1 MSNQDWTSKL
11 QDQLAGYQESVSHD
25 LWAGIEQSLA
35 QKNIES
41 VSTNPQTI
49 VSENSESID
58 LHVGSE
64 VQKNARVLH
73 DSSEAKKNARI
84 VYFKRWSAA
93 AAAVALLGIG
103 GSYVYLHQE
112 DVEKGNLQLASLSS
126 PAVSADLQL
135 AASQPAPS
143 PVVSADLQSAA
154 SQPAPSHV
162 VSADLQSAAS
172 QPAPSHVVSADLQ
185 SAASH
190 PAPSHAV
197 SVDLQS
203 AASQPAPSLVVSAD
217 LRLAASQPAPSLVVS
232 ADLQSAASQK
242 KKGNVLEKE
251 SENEISLLAEN
262 PEPAEPVSEDKA
274 TDKSSDYKALTRSTD
289 HHAAAYASQSYHFE
303 KNEEVSGWSMQL
315 YAENLTPSLGGV
327 NSDASGGYNDFS
339 YGTMAEPMPGVI
351 PDPTAGGIY
360 GEEYLLASYKAIQRK
375 QQVNAK
381 HHAPVSVGLQ
391 VAFGIAP
398 RLSLSTGL
406 VYTRTS
412 SDFYPYAPSS
422 NYNVHQV
429 LHYVGLPVGLNYEF
443 WQSGGFHA
451 YVMAGAEAD
460 YNVKNDTEE
469 EGVKKE
475 NAKRDRVQFSGKAS
489 LGAQYDITP
498 KVGLYIEPGA
508 KYYFDNGSHVENT
521 FKDKKLNF
529 NLQFGLRFNL

>member
-11 QDQLAGYQESVSHD
+11 QEQLAGYQEPVSHD

-35 QKNIES
+35 QNNIES
-41 VSTNPQTI
+41 VSSNPQTI
-49 VSENSESID
+49 ASESSESTD
-58 LHVGSE
+58 LHVGT
-64 VQKNARVLH
+64 
-73 DSSEAKKNARI
+73 EAKKNARI

-112 DVEKGNLQLASLSS
+112 DVEKGNLQLAVSQPAPSH
-126 PAVSADLQL
+126 AVSADLQS
-135 AASQPAPS
+135 AASQSAPS
-143 PVVSADLQSAA
+143 HVVSHVVSADLQSAA

-172 QPAPSHVVSADLQ
+172 QPVPSS
-185 SAASH
+185 
-190 PAPSHAV
+190 
-197 SVDLQS
+197 
-203 AASQPAPSLVVSAD
+203 
-217 LRLAASQPAPSLVVS
+217 VVS

-242 KKGNVLEKE
+242 KASDVLKKE
-251 SENEISLLAEN
+251 SENEISLLAE
-262 PEPAEPVSEDKA
+262 
-274 TDKSSDYKALTRSTD
+274 KSDHKALTRSTD
-289 HHAAAYASQSYHFE
+289 HHVEAYASQSYHFE

-360 GEEYLLASYKAIQRK
+360 GEEYLLASYKAIQRS
-375 QQVNAK
+375 QQGNAK

-422 NYNVHQV
+422 SYNVHQV
-429 LHYVGLPVGLNYEF
+429 LHYVGIPVGLNYEF

>member
-11 QDQLAGYQESVSHD
+11 QDQLADYQESVSHD

-35 QKNIES
+35 QNNIES
-41 VSTNPQTI
+41 VSSNPQTI
-49 VSENSESID
+49 VSESSESID

-64 VQKNARVLH
+64 AKKNARVLH
-73 DSSEAKKNARI
+73 DSSEVQKNARI

-112 DVEKGNLQLASLSS
+112 DVEKAHLQLASLSS
-126 PAVSADLQL
+126 PA
-135 AASQPAPS
+135 
-143 PVVSADLQSAA
+143 VSADLQSAA

-172 QPAPSHVVSADLQ
+172 QSAPSLVVSADLPSAASQSAPSHVVSADLQ
-185 SAASH
+185 SAAS
-190 PAPSHAV
+190 
-197 SVDLQS
+197 
-203 AASQPAPSLVVSAD
+203 
-217 LRLAASQPAPSLVVS
+217 
-232 ADLQSAASQK
+232 QK
-242 KKGNVLEKE
+242 KTSDDVLKEE
-251 SENEISLLAEN
+251 SENEISLLAE
-262 PEPAEPVSEDKA
+262 
-274 TDKSSDYKALTRSTD
+274 KSDHKTLTRSTD
-289 HHAAAYASQSYHFE
+289 NHAAAYASQSYHFE

-327 NSDASGGYNDFS
+327 NSDASGS
-339 YGTMAEPMPGVI
+339 YRDYSHGTMAEPMPGVI

-360 GEEYLLASYKAIQRK
+360 GEEYLLASYKAIQRS
-375 QQVNAK
+375 QQGNAK

-412 SDFYPYAPSS
+412 SDFYPYAPGSS
-422 NYNVHQV
+422 YNVHQV
-429 LHYVGLPVGLNYEF
+429 LHYVGIPVELNYEF

>member
-11 QDQLAGYQESVSHD
+11 QEQLADYQEPVSHD

-41 VSTNPQTI
+41 VSSNPQTI
-49 VSENSESID
+49 VSESSESTD
-58 LHVGSE
+58 LHVGT
-64 VQKNARVLH
+64 
-73 DSSEAKKNARI
+73 EAKKNARI
-84 VYFKRWSAA
+84 VYFKRWSAV

-112 DVEKGNLQLASLSS
+112 DVEKGNLQLAASQPAPSHVVSADLQSAAS
-126 PAVSADLQL
+126 QSTPSHAVSADLQSAASQPAPSHAVSADLQL
-135 AASQPAPS
+135 
-143 PVVSADLQSAA
+143 AA

-172 QPAPSHVVSADLQ
+172 QSKMGNT
-185 SAASH
+185 
-190 PAPSHAV
+190 
-197 SVDLQS
+197 
-203 AASQPAPSLVVSAD
+203 LV
-217 LRLAASQPAPSLVVS
+217 
-232 ADLQSAASQK
+232 
-242 KKGNVLEKE
+242 EE

-262 PEPAEPVSEDKA
+262 SDPAEPVSEDKA
-274 TDKSSDYKALTRSTD
+274 TDSSTDHKALTRSTD

-360 GEEYLLASYKAIQRK
+360 GEEYLLASYKAIQRN
-375 QQVNAK
+375 QQGNAK

-422 NYNVHQV
+422 SYNVHQV
-429 LHYVGLPVGLNYEF
+429 LHYVGIPVGLNYEF

-475 NAKRDRVQFSGKAS
+475 DAKRDRVQFSGKAS

>member
-41 VSTNPQTI
+41 VSSNPQTI
-49 VSENSESID
+49 ASESSESTD
-58 LHVGSE
+58 LHVG
-64 VQKNARVLH
+64 
-73 DSSEAKKNARI
+73 SEAKKNARI

-126 PAVSADLQL
+126 PAVSADLQS

-143 PVVSADLQSAA
+143 HAVSADLQSAASQPAPSHAVSADLQSAA

-172 QPAPSHVVSADLQ
+172 QFASSPVVSADLQ
-185 SAASH
+185 SS
-190 PAPSHAV
+190 
-197 SVDLQS
+197 
-203 AASQPAPSLVVSAD
+203 
-217 LRLAASQPAPSLVVS
+217 
-232 ADLQSAASQK
+232 ASQK
-242 KKGNVLEKE
+242 KASDVLKKE
-251 SENEISLLAEN
+251 SENEISLLAE
-262 PEPAEPVSEDKA
+262 K
-274 TDKSSDYKALTRSTD
+274 SDYKALTRSTD

-327 NSDASGGYNDFS
+327 NSDASGS
-339 YGTMAEPMPGVI
+339 YRDYSHGTMAEPMPGVI

-429 LHYVGLPVGLNYEF
+429 LHYVGIPVGLNYEF

>member
-41 VSTNPQTI
+41 VSSNPQTI
-49 VSENSESID
+49 VSESSESTD
-58 LHVGSE
+58 LHVG
-64 VQKNARVLH
+64 
-73 DSSEAKKNARI
+73 SEAKKNARI

-112 DVEKGNLQLASLSS
+112 DVEKGNLQMASLSS
-126 PAVSADLQL
+126 PAVSAD
-135 AASQPAPS
+135 SHI
-143 PVVSADLQSAA
+143 VSADLQSAA

-162 VSADLQSAAS
+162 VS
-172 QPAPSHVVSADLQ
+172 HVVSADLQ
-185 SAASH
+185 SAATQ
-190 PAPSHAV
+190 PVPS
-197 SVDLQS
+197 S
-203 AASQPAPSLVVSAD
+203 VVS
-217 LRLAASQPAPSLVVS
+217 S
-232 ADLQSAASQK
+232 DLQSAASQK
-242 KKGNVLEKE
+242 KASDVLKKE
-251 SENEISLLAEN
+251 SENEISLLAE
-262 PEPAEPVSEDKA
+262 
-274 TDKSSDYKALTRSTD
+274 KSDHKALTRSTD

-339 YGTMAEPMPGVI
+339 HGTMAEPMPGVI

-360 GEEYLLASYKAIQRK
+360 GEEYLLASYKAIQRN
-375 QQVNAK
+375 QQGNAK

-412 SDFYPYAPSS
+412 SDFYPYAPGSS
-422 NYNVHQV
+422 YNVHQV
-429 LHYVGLPVGLNYEF
+429 LHYVGIPVGLNYEF

-475 NAKRDRVQFSGKAS
+475 DAKRDRVQFSGKAS

>member
-49 VSENSESID
+49 ASENSESID

-64 VQKNARVLH
+64 AKKDARVLH

-112 DVEKGNLQLASLSS
+112 DVEKGNLQLAASQ
-126 PAVSADLQL
+126 PAPSHVVSADLKS

-143 PVVSADLQSAA
+143 HVVSADLQLAA

-172 QPAPSHVVSADLQ
+172 QPASSH
-185 SAASH
+185 
-190 PAPSHAV
+190 
-197 SVDLQS
+197 
-203 AASQPAPSLVVSAD
+203 
-217 LRLAASQPAPSLVVS
+217 VVS

-242 KKGNVLEKE
+242 KTSDDVLKEK
-251 SENEISLLAEN
+251 SENEISLLAE
-262 PEPAEPVSEDKA
+262 K
-274 TDKSSDYKALTRSTD
+274 SDYKALTRSAD

-339 YGTMAEPMPGVI
+339 YGTMAEPLPGVI

-360 GEEYLLASYKAIQRK
+360 GEEYLLASYKAIQRN
-375 QQVNAK
+375 QQGNAK

-412 SDFYPYAPSS
+412 SDFYPYASS
-422 NYNVHQV
+422 SSYNVHQV
-429 LHYVGLPVGLNYEF
+429 LHYVGIPVGLNYEF

-498 KVGLYIEPGA
+498 KVGLYVEPGA

>member
-11 QDQLAGYQESVSHD
+11 QEQLADYQEPVSHD

-35 QKNIES
+35 QNNIES
-41 VSTNPQTI
+41 VSSNLQSI
-49 VSENSESID
+49 ASENSESID

-64 VQKNARVLH
+64 AKKNARVLH

-112 DVEKGNLQLASLSS
+112 DVEKGNLQLVASQPAPSH
-126 PAVSADLQL
+126 AVSADLQ
-135 AASQPAPS
+135 ST
-143 PVVSADLQSAA
+143 A

-172 QPAPSHVVSADLQ
+172 Q
-185 SAASH
+185 SAA
-190 PAPSHAV
+190 
-197 SVDLQS
+197 
-203 AASQPAPSLVVSAD
+203 
-217 LRLAASQPAPSLVVS
+217 SLVVS
-232 ADLQSAASQK
+232 ADLQSAASQSK
-242 KKGNVLEKE
+242 MGNTLVEE

-274 TDKSSDYKALTRSTD
+274 TDSSTDHKVLTRSSD
-289 HHAAAYASQSYHFE
+289 HKVLPRSTNNHAAAYASQSYHFE

-360 GEEYLLASYKAIQRK
+360 GEEYLLASYKAIQRN
-375 QQVNAK
+375 QQGNAK

-429 LHYVGLPVGLNYEF
+429 LHYVGIPVGLNYEF

>member
-11 QDQLAGYQESVSHD
+11 QDQLADYQESVSHD

-35 QKNIES
+35 QNNIES
-41 VSTNPQTI
+41 VSSNPQTI
-49 VSENSESID
+49 VSESSESTD
-58 LHVGSE
+58 LHVG
-64 VQKNARVLH
+64 
-73 DSSEAKKNARI
+73 SEAKKNARI

-126 PAVSADLQL
+126 PAVSADLQS
-135 AASQPAPS
+135 AVSQPAPS
-143 PVVSADLQSAA
+143 HVVPSDLQSAA

-172 QPAPSHVVSADLQ
+172 K
-185 SAASH
+185 
-190 PAPSHAV
+190 
-197 SVDLQS
+197 
-203 AASQPAPSLVVSAD
+203 
-217 LRLAASQPAPSLVVS
+217 R
-232 ADLQSAASQK
+232 K
-242 KKGNVLEKE
+242 MGNALKEE

-262 PEPAEPVSEDKA
+262 SDPAEPVSEDKA
-274 TDKSSDYKALTRSTD
+274 TDSSTDHKTLTRSSDHKVLTRSTD

-360 GEEYLLASYKAIQRK
+360 GEEYLLASYKAIQRN
-375 QQVNAK
+375 QQGNAK

-422 NYNVHQV
+422 SYNVHQV
-429 LHYVGLPVGLNYEF
+429 LHYVGIPVGLNYEF

-475 NAKRDRVQFSGKAS
+475 NTKRDRVQFSGKAS

>member
-49 VSENSESID
+49 ASESSESTD
-58 LHVGSE
+58 LHVGT
-64 VQKNARVLH
+64 
-73 DSSEAKKNARI
+73 EAKKNARI
-84 VYFKRWSAA
+84 IYFKRWSAA

-112 DVEKGNLQLASLSS
+112 DVEKGNLQLASH
-126 PAVSADLQL
+126 AVS
-135 AASQPAPS
+135 PS
-143 PVVSADLQSAA
+143 HVVSPSHAVSADLQSAA
-154 SQPAPSHV
+154 SSVAVNYGSPSHV

-172 QPAPSHVVSADLQ
+172 QS
-185 SAASH
+185 
-190 PAPSHAV
+190 
-197 SVDLQS
+197 
-203 AASQPAPSLVVSAD
+203 
-217 LRLAASQPAPSLVVS
+217 
-232 ADLQSAASQK
+232 K
-242 KKGNVLEKE
+242 MGNVLEE
-251 SENEISLLAEN
+251 ENENEISLLAEN
-262 PEPAEPVSEDKA
+262 SDPAESVSEDKA
-274 TDKSSDYKALTRSTD
+274 TDSSTDYKTLTRSSDHKTLTRSTD
-289 HHAAAYASQSYHFE
+289 NHAAAYASQSYHFE

-351 PDPTAGGIY
+351 PDPAVGGIY
-360 GEEYLLASYKAIQRK
+360 GEEYLLASYKAIQRN
-375 QQVNAK
+375 QQGKAK

-398 RLSLSTGL
+398 RLSLSTGM

-412 SDFYPYAPSS
+412 SDFYPYAPGSS
-422 NYNVHQV
+422 YNVHQV
-429 LHYVGLPVGLNYEF
+429 LHYVGIPVGLNYEF

-475 NAKRDRVQFSGKAS
+475 DAKRDRVQFSGKAS
-489 LGAQYDITP
+489 LGAQYDITS

>member
-41 VSTNPQTI
+41 VSSNPQTI
-49 VSENSESID
+49 ASESSESTD

-64 VQKNARVLH
+64 AKKDARVLH
-73 DSSEAKKNARI
+73 DSSKVQKNARI

-112 DVEKGNLQLASLSS
+112 DVERGNLQLASH
-126 PAVSADLQL
+126 AVS
-135 AASQPAPS
+135 PS
-143 PVVSADLQSAA
+143 HAVSVSHVVSADLQSAA
-154 SQPAPSHV
+154 SSVAVRQSAPSHVVSSDLQSTASSVAVRQSAPSHV

-172 QPAPSHVVSADLQ
+172 QSKMGNT
-185 SAASH
+185 
-190 PAPSHAV
+190 
-197 SVDLQS
+197 
-203 AASQPAPSLVVSAD
+203 LV
-217 LRLAASQPAPSLVVS
+217 
-232 ADLQSAASQK
+232 
-242 KKGNVLEKE
+242 EE

-289 HHAAAYASQSYHFE
+289 HHTAAYASQSYHFE

-339 YGTMAEPMPGVI
+339 YGTMAEPLPGVI

-360 GEEYLLASYKAIQRK
+360 GEEYLLASYKAIQRN
-375 QQVNAK
+375 QQGNAK

-412 SDFYPYAPSS
+412 SDFYPYASSS

-429 LHYVGLPVGLNYEF
+429 LHYVGIPVGLNYEF

-460 YNVKNDTEE
+460 YNVKNDTDED
-469 EGVKKE
+469 GTKKE

>member
-35 QKNIES
+35 QNHIES
-41 VSTNPQTI
+41 VSSNPQTI
-49 VSENSESID
+49 ASESSESAD
-58 LHVGSE
+58 SNVGSE
-64 VQKNARVLH
+64 AKKNARILH
-73 DSSEAKKNARI
+73 DSSEVQKNARI

-126 PAVSADLQL
+126 PAVSADLQSAASQPASSHVVSADL
-135 AASQPAPS
+135 QSTASQPAPSLVVSADLQSAASQPAPS

-154 SQPAPSHV
+154 SQPAPSH
-162 VSADLQSAAS
+162 A
-172 QPAPSHVVSADLQ
+172 
-185 SAASH
+185 
-190 PAPSHAV
+190 
-197 SVDLQS
+197 
-203 AASQPAPSLVVSAD
+203 
-217 LRLAASQPAPSLVVS
+217 VS

-242 KKGNVLEKE
+242 KTSDDVLKEE
-251 SENEISLLAEN
+251 SENEISLLAE
-262 PEPAEPVSEDKA
+262 
-274 TDKSSDYKALTRSTD
+274 KSNHKALTRSTD

-360 GEEYLLASYKAIQRK
+360 GEEYLLASYKAIQRN
-375 QQVNAK
+375 QQGNAK

-412 SDFYPYAPSS
+412 SDFYPYASS
-422 NYNVHQV
+422 SSCNVHQV
-429 LHYVGLPVGLNYEF
+429 LHYVGIPVGLNYEF

>member
-11 QDQLAGYQESVSHD
+11 QDQLADYQESVSHD

-35 QKNIES
+35 H
-41 VSTNPQTI
+41 
-49 VSENSESID
+49 SET
-58 LHVGSE
+58 G
-64 VQKNARVLH
+64 
-73 DSSEAKKNARI
+73 KKARI

-112 DVEKGNLQLASLSS
+112 DVEKGNLQLASH
-126 PAVSADLQL
+126 AVS
-135 AASQPAPS
+135 
-143 PVVSADLQSAA
+143 
-154 SQPAPSHV
+154 PSHV

-172 QPAPSHVVSADLQ
+172 VSAAVSQSAPSHAVSADLQ
-185 SAASH
+185 SAASKRKMGN
-190 PAPSHAV
+190 A
-197 SVDLQS
+197 
-203 AASQPAPSLVVSAD
+203 LV
-217 LRLAASQPAPSLVVS
+217 
-232 ADLQSAASQK
+232 
-242 KKGNVLEKE
+242 EE

-262 PEPAEPVSEDKA
+262 SDPAEPVSEDKA
-274 TDKSSDYKALTRSTD
+274 TDSSSDHKTLTRSSDHKVLTRSTD

-327 NSDASGGYNDFS
+327 NSDASGS
-339 YGTMAEPMPGVI
+339 YRDYSHGMMAEPLPGVI

-360 GEEYLLASYKAIQRK
+360 GEEYLLASYKAIQRN
-375 QQVNAK
+375 QQVKAK

-398 RLSLSTGL
+398 RLSLSTGM

-429 LHYVGLPVGLNYEF
+429 LHYVGIPVGLNYEF

>member
-41 VSTNPQTI
+41 VSSNPQTI
-49 VSENSESID
+49 VSESSESTD

-64 VQKNARVLH
+64 VKKNARILH

-112 DVEKGNLQLASLSS
+112 DVEKGNLQLASHAVS
-126 PAVSADLQL
+126 PSHAVSA
-135 AASQPAPS
+135 
-143 PVVSADLQSAA
+143 
-154 SQPAPSHV
+154 SHV

-172 QPAPSHVVSADLQ
+172 SVAVRQ
-185 SAASH
+185 S
-190 PAPSHAV
+190 APSHA
-197 SVDLQS
+197 
-203 AASQPAPSLVVSAD
+203 
-217 LRLAASQPAPSLVVS
+217 VS
-232 ADLQSAASQK
+232 ADLQSAASQSK
-242 KKGNVLEKE
+242 MGNTLVEE

-274 TDKSSDYKALTRSTD
+274 TDKSSDYKALTRSAD

-412 SDFYPYAPSS
+412 SDFYPYASS
-422 NYNVHQV
+422 SSYNVHQV
-429 LHYVGLPVGLNYEF
+429 LHYVGIPVGLNYEF

>member
-11 QDQLAGYQESVSHD
+11 QEQLADYQESVSHD

-35 QKNIES
+35 H
-41 VSTNPQTI
+41 
-49 VSENSESID
+49 SET
-58 LHVGSE
+58 G
-64 VQKNARVLH
+64 
-73 DSSEAKKNARI
+73 KKARI

-126 PAVSADLQL
+126 PAVSADLQS

-143 PVVSADLQSAA
+143 HVV
-154 SQPAPSHV
+154 SHV

-172 QPAPSHVVSADLQ
+172 QPAPSHAVSHVVSADLQ
-185 SAASH
+185 SAATQ
-190 PAPSHAV
+190 PVPS
-197 SVDLQS
+197 S
-203 AASQPAPSLVVSAD
+203 A
-217 LRLAASQPAPSLVVS
+217 VS

-242 KKGNVLEKE
+242 KTSDDVLKEE
-251 SENEISLLAEN
+251 SENEISLLAE
-262 PEPAEPVSEDKA
+262 
-274 TDKSSDYKALTRSTD
+274 KSDHKVLTRSTD

-327 NSDASGGYNDFS
+327 NSDASGSSRDYS
-339 YGTMAEPMPGVI
+339 HGTMAEPMPGVI

-360 GEEYLLASYKAIQRK
+360 GEEYLLASYKAIQRN

-412 SDFYPYAPSS
+412 SDFYPYAPGSS
-422 NYNVHQV
+422 YNVHQV
-429 LHYVGLPVGLNYEF
+429 LHYVGIPVGLNYEF

>member
-49 VSENSESID
+49 VSESSESID

-112 DVEKGNLQLASLSS
+112 DVERGNLQLASLSS
-126 PAVSADLQL
+126 PAVSADLQS
-135 AASQPAPS
+135 AASQSAPS
-143 PVVSADLQSAA
+143 HAVSADLQSAA
-154 SQPAPSHV
+154 SQSKMGNT
-162 VSADLQSAAS
+162 
-172 QPAPSHVVSADLQ
+172 
-185 SAASH
+185 
-190 PAPSHAV
+190 
-197 SVDLQS
+197 
-203 AASQPAPSLVVSAD
+203 LV
-217 LRLAASQPAPSLVVS
+217 
-232 ADLQSAASQK
+232 
-242 KKGNVLEKE
+242 EE

-262 PEPAEPVSEDKA
+262 PEPAKPVSEDKA

-360 GEEYLLASYKAIQRK
+360 GEEYLLASYKAIQRN
-375 QQVNAK
+375 QQGKAK

-412 SDFYPYAPSS
+412 SDFYPYASS
-422 NYNVHQV
+422 SSYNVHQV
-429 LHYVGLPVGLNYEF
+429 LHYVGIPVGLNYEF

>member
-41 VSTNPQTI
+41 GSSNPQTI
-49 VSENSESID
+49 ASESSESAD
-58 LHVGSE
+58 SNVG
-64 VQKNARVLH
+64 
-73 DSSEAKKNARI
+73 SEAKKNARI

-135 AASQPAPS
+135 AASQS
-143 PVVSADLQSAA
+143 
-154 SQPAPSHV
+154 APSHV
-162 VSADLQSAAS
+162 VSADLQSVAS
-172 QPAPSHVVSADLQ
+172 QSTPSHAVSADLQ
-185 SAASH
+185 SAAS
-190 PAPSHAV
+190 
-197 SVDLQS
+197 QS
-203 AASQPAPSLVVSAD
+203 ASSPAVSAD
-217 LRLAASQPAPSLVVS
+217 LQSAASQPAPSLVVS

-242 KKGNVLEKE
+242 KASDVLKKE
-251 SENEISLLAEN
+251 SENEISLLAE
-262 PEPAEPVSEDKA
+262 
-274 TDKSSDYKALTRSTD
+274 KSDHKALTRSAD

-360 GEEYLLASYKAIQRK
+360 GEEYLLASYKAIQRN
-375 QQVNAK
+375 QQGNAK

-412 SDFYPYAPSS
+412 SDFYPYASS
-422 NYNVHQV
+422 SSYNVLQV
-429 LHYVGLPVGLNYEF
+429 LHYVGIPVGLNYEF

>member
-11 QDQLAGYQESVSHD
+11 QEQLAGYQESVSHD

-35 QKNIES
+35 QNNIES
-41 VSTNPQTI
+41 VSSNPQTI
-49 VSENSESID
+49 ASESSESTD
-58 LHVGSE
+58 LHVGT
-64 VQKNARVLH
+64 
-73 DSSEAKKNARI
+73 EAKKNARI

-112 DVEKGNLQLASLSS
+112 DVEKGNLQLA
-126 PAVSADLQL
+126 V
-135 AASQPAPS
+135 
-143 PVVSADLQSAA
+143 

-172 QPAPSHVVSADLQ
+172 QS
-185 SAASH
+185 
-190 PAPSHAV
+190 APSHAV
-197 SVDLQS
+197 SADLQS
-203 AASQPAPSLVVSAD
+203 AASQPAPSSVVSAD
-217 LRLAASQPAPSLVVS
+217 LQSAASQPVPSSVVS

-242 KKGNVLEKE
+242 KASDVLKKE
-251 SENEISLLAEN
+251 SENEISLLAE
-262 PEPAEPVSEDKA
+262 
-274 TDKSSDYKALTRSTD
+274 KSDHKALTRSTD
-289 HHAAAYASQSYHFE
+289 HHAEAYASQSYHFE

-360 GEEYLLASYKAIQRK
+360 GEEYLLASYKAIQRS
-375 QQVNAK
+375 QQGNAK

-422 NYNVHQV
+422 SYNVHQV
-429 LHYVGLPVGLNYEF
+429 LHYVGIPVGLNYEF

>member
-35 QKNIES
+35 QNNIES
-41 VSTNPQTI
+41 VSSNPQTI
-49 VSENSESID
+49 VSESSESTD

-64 VQKNARVLH
+64 AKKNARVLH

-112 DVEKGNLQLASLSS
+112 DVERGNLQLASLSS
-126 PAVSADLQL
+126 PA
-135 AASQPAPS
+135 
-143 PVVSADLQSAA
+143 VSADLQSAA

-172 QPAPSHVVSADLQ
+172 QSAASHVVSADLQ
-185 SAASH
+185 SAAS
-190 PAPSHAV
+190 
-197 SVDLQS
+197 
-203 AASQPAPSLVVSAD
+203 QPAPSPVVSAD
-217 LRLAASQPAPSLVVS
+217 LQSAASQPAPSLVVS

-242 KKGNVLEKE
+242 KTSDVLKEE
-251 SENEISLLAEN
+251 SENEISLLAE
-262 PEPAEPVSEDKA
+262 
-274 TDKSSDYKALTRSTD
+274 KSDHKALTRSTD

-412 SDFYPYAPSS
+412 SDFYPYASS
-422 NYNVHQV
+422 SSYNVHQV
-429 LHYVGLPVGLNYEF
+429 LHYVGIPVGLNYEF

>member
-35 QKNIES
+35 QNDIES
-41 VSTNPQTI
+41 VSSNPQAI
-49 VSENSESID
+49 VSESSESTD

-64 VQKNARVLH
+64 AKKNARILH

-126 PAVSADLQL
+126 RSVSADLPS
-135 AASQPAPS
+135 AAPHTVSSDLPSAPS
-143 PVVSADLQSAA
+143 HAVSSDLQSAPSHSVSADLQSAA
-154 SQPAPSHV
+154 P
-162 VSADLQSAAS
+162 
-172 QPAPSHVVSADLQ
+172 
-185 SAASH
+185 
-190 PAPSHAV
+190 
-197 SVDLQS
+197 
-203 AASQPAPSLVVSAD
+203 
-217 LRLAASQPAPSLVVS
+217 
-232 ADLQSAASQK
+232 QK

-251 SENEISLLAEN
+251 SENKISLLADN
-262 PEPAEPVSEDKA
+262 
-274 TDKSSDYKALTRSTD
+274 
-289 HHAAAYASQSYHFE
+289 HAAAYASQSYHFD

-315 YAENLTPSLGGV
+315 YAENLTSSLGGV
-327 NSDASGGYNDFS
+327 NSDASGSYRDYS

-360 GEEYLLASYKAIQRK
+360 GEEYLLASCKAIQRN

-398 RLSLSTGL
+398 RLTLSTGL

-412 SDFYPYAPSS
+412 SDFYPYAPGSS
-422 NYNVHQV
+422 YNVHQV
-429 LHYVGLPVGLNYEF
+429 LHYVGIPVGLNYEF

-475 NAKRDRVQFSGKAS
+475 NAKRDRVQLSGKAS

>member
-35 QKNIES
+35 QKNIELGS
-41 VSTNPQTI
+41 SNLQTI
-49 VSENSESID
+49 ASESTESAD

-64 VQKNARVLH
+64 AKKDARVLH

-112 DVEKGNLQLASLSS
+112 EVEKGNLQLASH
-126 PAVSADLQL
+126 AVS
-135 AASQPAPS
+135 
-143 PVVSADLQSAA
+143 
-154 SQPAPSHV
+154 PSHV

-172 QPAPSHVVSADLQ
+172 VSAAVNQGSPSHVVSADLQ
-185 SAASH
+185 SAASSVAVNH
-190 PAPSHAV
+190 GSPSH
-197 SVDLQS
+197 
-203 AASQPAPSLVVSAD
+203 
-217 LRLAASQPAPSLVVS
+217 VVS
-232 ADLQSAASQK
+232 ADLQSAAS
-242 KKGNVLEKE
+242 KGNMGNALEE
-251 SENEISLLAEN
+251 EAENEISLLAEN
-262 PEPAEPVSEDKA
+262 SNPAEPVSEDKA
-274 TDKSSDYKALTRSTD
+274 TDGSTDHKALTRSSDYKALTRSTD

-360 GEEYLLASYKAIQRK
+360 GEEYLLASYKAIQRN
-375 QQVNAK
+375 QQGNAK

-429 LHYVGLPVGLNYEF
+429 LHYVGIPVGLNYEF

>member
-49 VSENSESID
+49 ASENSESTD

-64 VQKNARVLH
+64 AKKDARVLH

-112 DVEKGNLQLASLSS
+112 DVEKGNLQLAASQSAPS
-126 PAVSADLQL
+126 HVVSADLQS
-135 AASQPAPS
+135 AASQPAPSHVVSVDLQSAASQSASS

-162 VSADLQSAAS
+162 VSADLQS
-172 QPAPSHVVSADLQ
+172 
-185 SAASH
+185 
-190 PAPSHAV
+190 
-197 SVDLQS
+197 
-203 AASQPAPSLVVSAD
+203 
-217 LRLAASQPAPSLVVS
+217 AASQPAPSLVVS

-251 SENEISLLAEN
+251 SENEISLLAED

-360 GEEYLLASYKAIQRK
+360 GEEYLLASYKAIQRN
-375 QQVNAK
+375 QQGNAK

-422 NYNVHQV
+422 SYNVHQV
-429 LHYVGLPVGLNYEF
+429 LHYVGIPVGLNYEF

>member
-35 QKNIES
+35 H
-41 VSTNPQTI
+41 
-49 VSENSESID
+49 SET
-58 LHVGSE
+58 G
-64 VQKNARVLH
+64 
-73 DSSEAKKNARI
+73 KKARI

-112 DVEKGNLQLASLSS
+112 DVEKGNLQLASH
-126 PAVSADLQL
+126 AVS
-135 AASQPAPS
+135 PS
-143 PVVSADLQSAA
+143 HVVSADLQSAA
-154 SQPAPSHV
+154 SSVAVNQSSPSHV

-172 QPAPSHVVSADLQ
+172 Q
-185 SAASH
+185 
-190 PAPSHAV
+190 
-197 SVDLQS
+197 
-203 AASQPAPSLVVSAD
+203 
-217 LRLAASQPAPSLVVS
+217 
-232 ADLQSAASQK
+232 K
-242 KKGNVLEKE
+242 KTSDVLKEE

-262 PEPAEPVSEDKA
+262 SDPAEPVSGDKA
-274 TDKSSDYKALTRSTD
+274 TVSSTDYKALTRSTD

-360 GEEYLLASYKAIQRK
+360 GEEYLLASYKAIQRN
-375 QQVNAK
+375 QQGNAK

-422 NYNVHQV
+422 SYNVHQV
-429 LHYVGLPVGLNYEF
+429 LHYVGIPVGLNYEF

>member
-35 QKNIES
+35 H
-41 VSTNPQTI
+41 
-49 VSENSESID
+49 SET
-58 LHVGSE
+58 G
-64 VQKNARVLH
+64 
-73 DSSEAKKNARI
+73 KKARI

-112 DVEKGNLQLASLSS
+112 DVEKGNLQLVSHAVS
-126 PAVSADLQL
+126 PSHAVSA
-135 AASQPAPS
+135 
-143 PVVSADLQSAA
+143 
-154 SQPAPSHV
+154 SHV

-172 QPAPSHVVSADLQ
+172 SVAVRQSAPSHVVSSDLQ
-185 SAASH
+185 ST
-190 PAPSHAV
+190 
-197 SVDLQS
+197 
-203 AASQPAPSLVVSAD
+203 ASQS
-217 LRLAASQPAPSLVVS
+217 
-232 ADLQSAASQK
+232 K
-242 KKGNVLEKE
+242 MGNVLVEE

-262 PEPAEPVSEDKA
+262 SDPAEPVSEDKA
-274 TDKSSDYKALTRSTD
+274 TDSSTDHKTLTRSTD

-327 NSDASGGYNDFS
+327 NSDASGS
-339 YGTMAEPMPGVI
+339 YRDYSHGTMAEPMPGVI

-360 GEEYLLASYKAIQRK
+360 GEEYLLASYKAIQRN
-375 QQVNAK
+375 QQGNAK

-412 SDFYPYAPSS
+412 SDFYPYAPGSS
-422 NYNVHQV
+422 YNVHQV
-429 LHYVGLPVGLNYEF
+429 LHYVGIPVGLNYEF

>member
-35 QKNIES
+35 H
-41 VSTNPQTI
+41 
-49 VSENSESID
+49 SET
-58 LHVGSE
+58 G
-64 VQKNARVLH
+64 
-73 DSSEAKKNARI
+73 KKARI

-112 DVEKGNLQLASLSS
+112 NVEKGNLQLVSH
-126 PAVSADLQL
+126 AVS
-135 AASQPAPS
+135 
-143 PVVSADLQSAA
+143 
-154 SQPAPSHV
+154 PSHV

-172 QPAPSHVVSADLQ
+172 VSAAVSQ
-185 SAASH
+185 S
-190 PAPSHAV
+190 APSHAV
-197 SVDLQS
+197 SSDLQS
-203 AASQPAPSLVVSAD
+203 AASQSKMGNTLV
-217 LRLAASQPAPSLVVS
+217 
-232 ADLQSAASQK
+232 
-242 KKGNVLEKE
+242 EE

-262 PEPAEPVSEDKA
+262 SDPAEPVSEDKA
-274 TDKSSDYKALTRSTD
+274 TDSSTDHKTLTRSSDHKVLTRSTD

-327 NSDASGGYNDFS
+327 NSDASGNYRDYS
-339 YGTMAEPMPGVI
+339 HGTMAEPMPGVI

-360 GEEYLLASYKAIQRK
+360 GEEYLLASYKAIQRN
-375 QQVNAK
+375 QQGNAK

-406 VYTRTS
+406 EYTRTS
-412 SDFYPYAPSS
+412 SDFYPYAPGSS
-422 NYNVHQV
+422 YNVHQV
-429 LHYVGLPVGLNYEF
+429 LHYVGIPVGLNYEF

-451 YVMAGAEAD
+451 YVMAGVEAD

>member
-49 VSENSESID
+49 ASESSESTD

-64 VQKNARVLH
+64 AKKNARVLH
-73 DSSEAKKNARI
+73 DSSEVQKNARI

-112 DVEKGNLQLASLSS
+112 DVEKGNLQLA
-126 PAVSADLQL
+126 
-135 AASQPAPS
+135 ASQS
-143 PVVSADLQSAA
+143 
-154 SQPAPSHV
+154 APSHV

-185 SAASH
+185 
-190 PAPSHAV
+190 
-197 SVDLQS
+197 
-203 AASQPAPSLVVSAD
+203 
-217 LRLAASQPAPSLVVS
+217 LAASQSAPSLVVS

-242 KKGNVLEKE
+242 KTSDDVLKEE
-251 SENEISLLAEN
+251 SENEISLLAE
-262 PEPAEPVSEDKA
+262 K
-274 TDKSSDYKALTRSTD
+274 SDYKALTRSTD

-360 GEEYLLASYKAIQRK
+360 GEEYLLASYKAIQRN
-375 QQVNAK
+375 QQGNAK

-412 SDFYPYAPSS
+412 SDFYPYASS
-422 NYNVHQV
+422 SSYNVHQV
-429 LHYVGLPVGLNYEF
+429 LHYVGIPVGLNYEF

>member
-35 QKNIES
+35 QNNIES
-41 VSTNPQTI
+41 GSSNPQKI
-49 VSENSESID
+49 ASESSESAE

-64 VQKNARVLH
+64 T
-73 DSSEAKKNARI
+73 KKNARI

-103 GSYVYLHQE
+103 GSYVFLHQE

-126 PAVSADLQL
+126 PAVS
-135 AASQPAPS
+135 S
-143 PVVSADLQSAA
+143 DLQSAA
-154 SQPAPSHV
+154 SQPAPSHI
-162 VSADLQSAAS
+162 VSADLQSAAF
-172 QPAPSHVVSADLQ
+172 QPAPSHIVSSDLQ
-185 SAASH
+185 SAASKRKMGN
-190 PAPSHAV
+190 A
-197 SVDLQS
+197 
-203 AASQPAPSLVVSAD
+203 LV
-217 LRLAASQPAPSLVVS
+217 
-232 ADLQSAASQK
+232 
-242 KKGNVLEKE
+242 EE

-262 PEPAEPVSEDKA
+262 SDPAEPVSEDKA
-274 TDKSSDYKALTRSTD
+274 TDSSSDHKTLTRSSDHKALTRSTD
-289 HHAAAYASQSYHFE
+289 NHAAAYASQSYHFE

-327 NSDASGGYNDFS
+327 NSDASGS
-339 YGTMAEPMPGVI
+339 YRDYSHGTMAEPMPGVI

-360 GEEYLLASYKAIQRK
+360 GEEYLLASYKAIQRS
-375 QQVNAK
+375 QQGNAK

-412 SDFYPYAPSS
+412 SDFYPYAPGSS
-422 NYNVHQV
+422 YNVHQV
-429 LHYVGLPVGLNYEF
+429 LHYVGIPVGLNYEF

-475 NAKRDRVQFSGKAS
+475 NAKRDRVQLSGKAS

>member
-41 VSTNPQTI
+41 VSSNPQSI
-49 VSENSESID
+49 ASESSESTD

-64 VQKNARVLH
+64 AKKDARVLH
-73 DSSEAKKNARI
+73 DSSEVQKNARI

-112 DVEKGNLQLASLSS
+112 NVEKGNLQLA
-126 PAVSADLQL
+126 
-135 AASQPAPS
+135 ASQS
-143 PVVSADLQSAA
+143 
-154 SQPAPSHV
+154 APSHV

-172 QPAPSHVVSADLQ
+172 Q
-185 SAASH
+185 
-190 PAPSHAV
+190 
-197 SVDLQS
+197 
-203 AASQPAPSLVVSAD
+203 
-217 LRLAASQPAPSLVVS
+217 
-232 ADLQSAASQK
+232 K
-242 KKGNVLEKE
+242 KTSDDVLKEK
-251 SENEISLLAEN
+251 SENEISLLAE
-262 PEPAEPVSEDKA
+262 
-274 TDKSSDYKALTRSTD
+274 KSDHKALTRSTD

-360 GEEYLLASYKAIQRK
+360 GEEYLLASYKAIQRN
-375 QQVNAK
+375 QQGNAK

-412 SDFYPYAPSS
+412 SDFYPYASS
-422 NYNVHQV
+422 SSYNVHQV
-429 LHYVGLPVGLNYEF
+429 LHYVGIPVGLNYEF

>member
-35 QKNIES
+35 QNDIES
-41 VSTNPQTI
+41 VSSNPQAI
-49 VSENSESID
+49 VSESSESTD
-58 LHVGSE
+58 FHVGSE
-64 VQKNARVLH
+64 
-73 DSSEAKKNARI
+73 AKKKARI

-112 DVEKGNLQLASLSS
+112 EVEKGNLQLASLSS
-126 PAVSADLQL
+126 RSVSADLPS
-135 AASQPAPS
+135 AASHVVSSDLQPAAPHAVSSDLPS
-143 PVVSADLQSAA
+143 APSHAVSSDLPSAASHVVSSDLQSAAPHAVSSDLQSAPSHSVSADLQSAA
-154 SQPAPSHV
+154 P
-162 VSADLQSAAS
+162 
-172 QPAPSHVVSADLQ
+172 
-185 SAASH
+185 
-190 PAPSHAV
+190 
-197 SVDLQS
+197 
-203 AASQPAPSLVVSAD
+203 
-217 LRLAASQPAPSLVVS
+217 
-232 ADLQSAASQK
+232 QK

-251 SENEISLLAEN
+251 SENKISLLADN
-262 PEPAEPVSEDKA
+262 
-274 TDKSSDYKALTRSTD
+274 
-289 HHAAAYASQSYHFE
+289 HAAAYASQSYHFD

-315 YAENLTPSLGGV
+315 YAENLTSSLGGV
-327 NSDASGGYNDFS
+327 NSDASGSYRDYS

-360 GEEYLLASYKAIQRK
+360 GEEYLLASCKAIQRN

-398 RLSLSTGL
+398 RLTLSTGL

-412 SDFYPYAPSS
+412 SDFYPYAPGSS
-422 NYNVHQV
+422 YNVHQV
-429 LHYVGLPVGLNYEF
+429 LHYVGIPVGLNYEF

-475 NAKRDRVQFSGKAS
+475 NAKRDRVQLSGKAS

>member
-11 QDQLAGYQESVSHD
+11 QEQLAGYQEPVSHD

-35 QKNIES
+35 QNNIES
-41 VSTNPQTI
+41 VSSNPQTI
-49 VSENSESID
+49 ASESSESTD
-58 LHVGSE
+58 LHVGT
-64 VQKNARVLH
+64 
-73 DSSEAKKNARI
+73 EAKKNARI

-112 DVEKGNLQLASLSS
+112 DVEKGNLQLA
-126 PAVSADLQL
+126 V
-135 AASQPAPS
+135 
-143 PVVSADLQSAA
+143 

-172 QPAPSHVVSADLQ
+172 QSAPSHAVSADLQSAASQPAPSHAVSADLQSAASQSAPSHVVSADLQ
-185 SAASH
+185 SAASQ
-190 PAPSHAV
+190 PVPSH
-197 SVDLQS
+197 
-203 AASQPAPSLVVSAD
+203 
-217 LRLAASQPAPSLVVS
+217 VVS

-242 KKGNVLEKE
+242 KASDVLKKE
-251 SENEISLLAEN
+251 SENEISLLAE
-262 PEPAEPVSEDKA
+262 
-274 TDKSSDYKALTRSTD
+274 KSDHKALTRSTD
-289 HHAAAYASQSYHFE
+289 HHAEAYASQSYHFE

-360 GEEYLLASYKAIQRK
+360 GEEYLLASYKAIQRS
-375 QQVNAK
+375 QQGNAK

-422 NYNVHQV
+422 SYNVHQV
-429 LHYVGLPVGLNYEF
+429 LHYVGIPVGLNYEF

>member
-35 QKNIES
+35 H
-41 VSTNPQTI
+41 
-49 VSENSESID
+49 SET
-58 LHVGSE
+58 G
-64 VQKNARVLH
+64 
-73 DSSEAKKNARI
+73 KKARI

-103 GSYVYLHQE
+103 GSYVYLLQE
-112 DVEKGNLQLASLSS
+112 DVEMGNLQMVSH
-126 PAVSADLQL
+126 AVSTAV
-135 AASQPAPS
+135 SQNAPS
-143 PVVSADLQSAA
+143 HAVLPSRIVSADLQSAA
-154 SQPAPSHV
+154 S
-162 VSADLQSAAS
+162 VSAAVNQS
-172 QPAPSHVVSADLQ
+172 
-185 SAASH
+185 
-190 PAPSHAV
+190 APSHAV
-197 SVDLQS
+197 SPSHVVSSDLQS
-203 AASQPAPSLVVSAD
+203 TASQSKMGNTLV
-217 LRLAASQPAPSLVVS
+217 
-232 ADLQSAASQK
+232 
-242 KKGNVLEKE
+242 EE

-262 PEPAEPVSEDKA
+262 SDPAEPVSEDKA
-274 TDKSSDYKALTRSTD
+274 TDSSSDHKALTRSTEN
-289 HHAAAYASQSYHFE
+289 HAAAYASQSYHFE

-327 NSDASGGYNDFS
+327 NSDASGS
-339 YGTMAEPMPGVI
+339 YRDYSHGTMAEPMPGVI

-360 GEEYLLASYKAIQRK
+360 GEEYLLASYKAIQRS
-375 QQVNAK
+375 QQGNVK
-381 HHAPVSVGLQ
+381 HHAPVSVGVQ

-422 NYNVHQV
+422 SYNVHQV
-429 LHYVGLPVGLNYEF
+429 LHYVGIPVGLNYEF

-451 YVMAGAEAD
+451 YVMTGAEAD

-475 NAKRDRVQFSGKAS
+475 DAKRDRVQLSGKAS

>member
-11 QDQLAGYQESVSHD
+11 QDQLADYQESVSHD

-35 QKNIES
+35 H
-41 VSTNPQTI
+41 
-49 VSENSESID
+49 SET
-58 LHVGSE
+58 G
-64 VQKNARVLH
+64 
-73 DSSEAKKNARI
+73 KKARI
-84 VYFKRWSAA
+84 VHFKRWSAA

-103 GSYVYLHQE
+103 GSYVYLHQK
-112 DVEKGNLQLASLSS
+112 DVEKGNLQLASH
-126 PAVSADLQL
+126 AVS
-135 AASQPAPS
+135 
-143 PVVSADLQSAA
+143 
-154 SQPAPSHV
+154 PSHV
-162 VSADLQSAAS
+162 VSADLQSTAS
-172 QPAPSHVVSADLQ
+172 QSKMGNT
-185 SAASH
+185 
-190 PAPSHAV
+190 
-197 SVDLQS
+197 
-203 AASQPAPSLVVSAD
+203 LV
-217 LRLAASQPAPSLVVS
+217 
-232 ADLQSAASQK
+232 
-242 KKGNVLEKE
+242 EE

-262 PEPAEPVSEDKA
+262 SDPAEAVSEDKA
-274 TDKSSDYKALTRSTD
+274 TDSSTDHKTLTRSTDHKVLTRSTD

-327 NSDASGGYNDFS
+327 NSDASGS
-339 YGTMAEPMPGVI
+339 YRDYSHGTMAEPMPGVI

-360 GEEYLLASYKAIQRK
+360 GEEYLLASYKAIQRN
-375 QQVNAK
+375 QQGNAK

-412 SDFYPYAPSS
+412 SDFYPYAPGSS
-422 NYNVHQV
+422 YNVHQV
-429 LHYVGLPVGLNYEF
+429 LHYVGIPVGLNYEF

-475 NAKRDRVQFSGKAS
+475 NAKRDRVQLSGKAS

>member
-11 QDQLAGYQESVSHD
+11 QEQLAGYQEPVSHD

-35 QKNIES
+35 QNNIES
-41 VSTNPQTI
+41 VSSNPQTI
-49 VSENSESID
+49 ASESSESTD
-58 LHVGSE
+58 LHVGT
-64 VQKNARVLH
+64 
-73 DSSEAKKNARI
+73 EAKKNARI

-112 DVEKGNLQLASLSS
+112 DVEKGNLQLA
-126 PAVSADLQL
+126 V
-135 AASQPAPS
+135 
-143 PVVSADLQSAA
+143 

-172 QPAPSHVVSADLQ
+172 QSAPSHAVSADLQSAASQSAPSHVVSADLQ
-185 SAASH
+185 SAASQS
-190 PAPSHAV
+190 APSHAV
-197 SVDLQS
+197 SADLQS
-203 AASQPAPSLVVSAD
+203 AASQPAPSHA
-217 LRLAASQPAPSLVVS
+217 VS

-242 KKGNVLEKE
+242 KASDVLKKE
-251 SENEISLLAEN
+251 SENEISLLAE
-262 PEPAEPVSEDKA
+262 
-274 TDKSSDYKALTRSTD
+274 KSDHKALTRSTD
-289 HHAAAYASQSYHFE
+289 HHAEAYASQSYHFE

-360 GEEYLLASYKAIQRK
+360 GEEYLLASYKAIQRS
-375 QQVNAK
+375 QQGNAK

-422 NYNVHQV
+422 SYNVHQV
-429 LHYVGLPVGLNYEF
+429 LHYVGIPVGLNYEF

>member
-35 QKNIES
+35 QNNIES
-41 VSTNPQTI
+41 GSSNPQTI
-49 VSENSESID
+49 VSESSESAD
-58 LHVGSE
+58 LHVG
-64 VQKNARVLH
+64 
-73 DSSEAKKNARI
+73 SEAKKNARI

-112 DVEKGNLQLASLSS
+112 DVEKAHLQLASLSS
-126 PAVSADLQL
+126 PAVSADLQ
-135 AASQPAPS
+135 
-143 PVVSADLQSAA
+143 SAV

-172 QPAPSHVVSADLQ
+172 SVAASQSAPSHVVSADLQ
-185 SAASH
+185 SAAS
-190 PAPSHAV
+190 
-197 SVDLQS
+197 QS
-203 AASQPAPSLVVSAD
+203 KMGNTLV
-217 LRLAASQPAPSLVVS
+217 
-232 ADLQSAASQK
+232 
-242 KKGNVLEKE
+242 EE

-360 GEEYLLASYKAIQRK
+360 GEEYLLASYKAIQRN
-375 QQVNAK
+375 QQGNAK

-429 LHYVGLPVGLNYEF
+429 LHYVGIPVGLNYEF